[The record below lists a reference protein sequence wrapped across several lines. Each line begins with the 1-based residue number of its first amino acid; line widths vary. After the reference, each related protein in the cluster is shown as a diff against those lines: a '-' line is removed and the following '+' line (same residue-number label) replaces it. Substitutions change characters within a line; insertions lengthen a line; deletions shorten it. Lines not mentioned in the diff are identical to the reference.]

1 MGDELVDLFER
12 AGVEQQVDA
21 FTSGQFAGG
30 VLAFD
35 ALGAAASFRSPFEVV
50 EEVFRI
56 HAFTACDFSQS
67 FRNFSRP
74 MFVSG

>member
-1 MGDELVDLFER
+1 
-12 AGVEQQVDA
+12 
-21 FTSGQFAGG
+21 

-35 ALGAAASFRSPFEVV
+35 AFGAAASFRSAFEIS
-50 EEVFRI
+50 EEVFRV